1 MASKIIITALVWLSC
16 AAVYVAACWF
26 IWVEYPKMS
35 MMKTYDIKKVNGV
48 VYMQGCKSEL
58 TVDEIIEAIN
68 TKSHKTGLA
77 VWNNTKKRWE

>member
-1 MASKIIITALVWLSC
+1 MASKIIITALVGLLC

-26 IWVEYPKMS
+26 IWVKNPRNA
-35 MMKTYDIKKVNGV
+35 MMKKYDIKEVGGV
-48 VYMQGCKSEL
+48 VYMQGVKSLL

-68 TKSHKTGLA
+68 TKSDKSGIS